1 MGKKKFELPNLNVE
15 KLSEELV
22 IANLKLTQA
31 NEKLRQAEQARSEM
45 FSSISHDL
53 RSPITA
59 IKNSVEMLS
68 GMQDY
73 SPEKVKPLLSIMNK
87 RIDTLEQL
95 INDIFLLVSL
105 DNHCKDM
112 KLKPIP
118 LGFFLE
124 EFFFSKEADSLYQNR
139 TLLLKVAEDLPIV
152 VLADTHELERV
163 LDNLF
168 TNAYKYSNPGDTIT
182 LDAKIEQEQVIVS
195 VSDTGIGIA
204 KEHIDKIFD
213 RCFIVEKART
223 PGISSTGL
231 GLSIAKSILEHF
243 HGSIWCESDL
253 GKGSTFSFSLPIY
266 KVAETSAIHKT
277 IQE

>member
-1 MGKKKFELPNLNVE
+1 MEKKKFELPNLTVE

-22 IANLKLTQA
+22 ITNLKLTQA

-68 GMQDY
+68 DMTEY

-105 DNHCKDM
+105 DNNCKQM
-112 KLKPIP
+112 KLEPLP

-124 EFFFSKEADSLYQNR
+124 EFFFSRETAGQYHDRKLVLN
-139 TLLLKVAEDLPIV
+139 VAEDLDV
-152 VLADTHELERV
+152 LVLADPHELERV
-163 LDNLF
+163 MDNLF
-168 TNAYKYSNPGDTIT
+168 TNARKYSKPGDTIS
-182 LDAKIEQEQVIVS
+182 LDAKIEAKHVIVS

-204 KEHIDKIFD
+204 KEHISKVFD

-223 PGISSTGL
+223 PEVSSTGL
-231 GLSIAKSILEHF
+231 GLSITKSIIEHF
-243 HGSIWCESDL
+243 QGSIWCESTL
-253 GKGSTFSFSLPIY
+253 GKGSIFSFSLPIY
-266 KVAETSAIHKT
+266 
-277 IQE
+277 QQ

>member
-1 MGKKKFELPNLNVE
+1 MDKKKFKLPNLTVE

-22 IANLKLTQA
+22 ITNLKLTQA

-59 IKNSVEMLS
+59 IKNSIELLS
-68 GMQDY
+68 DMTDY
-73 SPEKVKPLLSIMNK
+73 SPDKVKPLLSIMNR
-87 RIDTLEQL
+87 RIDTLEKL

-105 DNHCKDM
+105 DNDCKQM
-112 KLKPIP
+112 KLEPLS

-124 EFFFSKEADSLYQNR
+124 EFFFTREADNCYQDR
-139 TLLLKVAEDLPIV
+139 TLLLHVPEDLN
-152 VLADTHELERV
+152 VLVLVDSHELERA

-168 TNAYKYSNPGDTIT
+168 TNAYKYSTCKDTIS
-182 LDAKIEQEQVIVS
+182 LAAKVENDHVVVS

-204 KEHIDKIFD
+204 KEHLDKVFD

-223 PGISSTGL
+223 PGVSSTGL
-231 GLSIAKSILEHF
+231 GLAITKSILEHF
-243 HGSIWCESDL
+243 NGSVWCESTL
-253 GKGSTFSFSLPIY
+253 GEGSTFSFSLPIY
-266 KVAETSAIHKT
+266 K
-277 IQE
+277 